1 MARTSTSLTP
11 VVERILAER
20 LVVLLR
26 AVADA
31 DGVVAALA
39 EAGVG
44 VVEITMDS
52 PGAEKAIAR
61 ARERGDVSVVAGTV
75 RTVDDVERA
84 DAAGAEAC
92 VAPVHT
98 PAVMQRSLE
107 VGLPVI
113 PAALT
118 PSEIEAAHRAGAAL
132 VKLFPADALGPS
144 YLRHVLAPLA
154 DVPIL
159 ASGGIDVGNAAAYI
173 GAGARAVAIGST
185 VTKAES
191 PGDAARSVVAAVRA
205 AS

>member
-1 MARTSTSLTP
+1 MN
-11 VVERILAER
+11 VVDRILAER

-26 AVADA
+26 AVQDA
-31 DGVVAALA
+31 NRVVEELA
-39 EAGVG
+39 GAGVG

-52 PGAEKAIAR
+52 PGAEDAIAR

-75 RTVDDVERA
+75 RAPEDVERA
-84 DAAGAEAC
+84 AAAGAEAC

-98 PAVMQRSLE
+98 AEVVARSLE
-107 VGLPVI
+107 LGLPVI

-144 YLRHVLAPLA
+144 YVRHVLAPLA

-159 ASGGIDVGNAAAYI
+159 ASGGIDVANARAYLD
-173 GAGARAVAIGST
+173 AGARAVAVGSA
-185 VTKAES
+185 VTKAAS
-191 PGDAARSVVAAVRA
+191 PREAARELVAALAA